1 MSPLRHQRTMPVVNF
16 RGNDKALMKACC
28 GLTPE
33 LEMKKKEKSRK
44 LSAFVSATN
53 PNPREAEGLALA
65 DREGGIKQ

>member
-1 MSPLRHQRTMPVVNF
+1 MSPLRHHRTMPVVKL
-16 RGNDKALMKACC
+16 RGNDKALIKACC

-53 PNPREAEGLALA
+53 PNPRETEVLALA
-65 DREGGIKQ
+65 DRETGRN